1 MTTEAPDNDQ
11 ENART
16 TRADTNERAKIGRNI
31 VYFALS
37 VIGIL
42 GLTSILAASFGKAG
56 DKSFEQVKDILGILL
71 PVLGTWVGT
80 VLAFYFSRENF
91 IAAAQQTSNLVRQLT
106 PDQKLQAI
114 SVEEAMISITA
125 PTTVKLTLNKKEE
138 EIKLKTDILDAL
150 LPEGGKNR
158 LPCVDPEGKIKY
170 VIHRSIIEG
179 YISKQAFSGNANLAD
194 LTLKDMLAVSQIQRI
209 ATAFGAVGQN
219 AKLNAVKTL
228 MDGSPECSDVFVT
241 TDGTKSGT
249 AVGWITNIILT
260 EKCKV

>member
-42 GLTSILAASFGKAG
+42 GLTSILAASFGNAG
-56 DKSFEQVKDILGILL
+56 EKSFEQVKDILGILL

-114 SVEEAMISITA
+114 AVEEAMISITA

-138 EIKLKTDILDAL
+138 EIKLKADILDTL

-179 YISKQAFSGNANLAD
+179 YISKQAFSGSANLAD
-194 LTLKDMLAVSQIQRI
+194 LTLKDMLAVNQIQRI

-228 MDGSPECSDVFVT
+228 MDGNPECSDVFVT
-241 TDGTKSGT
+241 MDGTKSGT

>member
-1 MTTEAPDNDQ
+1 MTTETPDNDQ
-11 ENART
+11 ENER
-16 TRADTNERAKIGRNI
+16 TRADANERAKIGKNI

-42 GLTSILAASFGKAG
+42 GFVSILAASFGTAG
-56 DKSFEQVKDILGILL
+56 EKSFTQVKDILGILL

-80 VLAFYFSRENF
+80 VLAFYFSKENF

-114 SVEEAMISITA
+114 PVEEAMISITA

-138 EIKLKTDILDAL
+138 EIKLKADILDAL

-179 YISKQAFSGNANLAD
+179 YISKQAFSGSVNLAD
-194 LTLKDMLAVSQIQRI
+194 LTLKDMLAVNQIQRI

-228 MDGSPECSDVFVT
+228 MDGNPECSDVFVT
-241 TDGTKSGT
+241 VDGTKNGN